1 MPYIITRIW
10 YPPSKADEVG
20 KKYLQVLKKYPP
32 DQSLEKVVV
41 PGAVSATKDGLEALI
56 IAEVERAKLG
66 DALDRDTNMMT
77 EFRTIEGFTYE
88 VKAWSTAEEALER
101 IGLG

>member
-1 MPYIITRIW
+1 MPYIISHCW

-20 KKYLQVLKKYPP
+20 KKHLEVLKKYPP
-32 DQSLEKVVV
+32 DESLQKDVV
-41 PGAVSATKDGLEALI
+41 PVAVSATKDGLEALI

-66 DALDRDTNMMT
+66 DASNRAVNMMA
-77 EFRTIEGFTYE
+77 EFRNIEGFNYE
-88 VKAWSTAEEALER
+88 IKAWSTAEEALER